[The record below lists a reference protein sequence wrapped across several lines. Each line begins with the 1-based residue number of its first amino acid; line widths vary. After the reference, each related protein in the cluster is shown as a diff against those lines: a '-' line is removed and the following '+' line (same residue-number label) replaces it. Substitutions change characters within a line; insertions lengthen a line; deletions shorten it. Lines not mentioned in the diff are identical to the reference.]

1 MQQMMRRSGVPTNK
15 RVLPPAA
22 LAPSDWAEGN
32 PRLQP
37 YQETVSFVA
46 RPTAYNCARLLVVH
60 ATGSGKTATMIRIVR
75 RRSCNR

>member
-1 MQQMMRRSGVPTNK
+1 MPLAGVPAN
-15 RVLPPAA
+15 RSVLPPGELRPAA
-22 LAPSDWAEGN
+22 WLAGRPI
-32 PRLQP
+32 RLQP